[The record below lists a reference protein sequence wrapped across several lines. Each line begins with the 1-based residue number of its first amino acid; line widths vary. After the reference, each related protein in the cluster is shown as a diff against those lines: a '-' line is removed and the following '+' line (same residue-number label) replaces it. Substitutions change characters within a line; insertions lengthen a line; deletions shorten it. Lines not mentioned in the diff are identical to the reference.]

1 MKEIASIVRSWG
13 KKKHAISEDYINFN
27 VYGVRRAGS
36 ASLRLTKH
44 AGIYGRHAMRRT
56 KTGLSMRS
64 PKCIQQ

>member
-1 MKEIASIVRSWG
+1 MKEVASIIHRC
-13 KKKHAISEDYINFN
+13 KKKTRDFRGLHQFHPVPST
-27 VYGVRRAGS
+27 RAGS

-44 AGIYGRHAMRRT
+44 ARIYGRHAMRRT